1 MLREKFVLLR
11 FLHANFSPRNPISFL
26 QFPSFCLSPMYV
38 RLRIKL
44 RESRLIVSMDKSDD
58 SRAKIDRQKDR
69 EQGKCCNKIDTNI
82 YIYLFTTSLYAN
94 IKYSVS
100 FISPTSFYLRGI
112 FHVSLYPLYYHSLS
126 GRKKKK
132 NSKDENKLDG

>member
-44 RESRLIVSMDKSDD
+44 GESRLIVSMDKSDD
-58 SRAKIDRQKDR
+58 SRAKIDRR
-69 EQGKCCNKIDTNI
+69 KIENRVNAVIKSIRI
-82 YIYLFTTSLYAN
+82 YI
-94 IKYSVS
+94 
-100 FISPTSFYLRGI
+100 SFY
-112 FHVSLYPLYYHSLS
+112 
-126 GRKKKK
+126 
-132 NSKDENKLDG
+132 NKFICKYKI